1 MDNLE
6 FCEFTLKRKH
16 MLHPLLNSS
25 ILHSTLF
32 LQLNWNKCSS
42 VTTKK
47 QTGKSHTKLLRTVA
61 PAHIP
66 PCLTGGVPALSSPE
80 TDEELPIC
88 KYRTSPL
95 SSSTKLFALH
105 QPVNSFLTGS
115 FPFFCLYWTS
125 EKNATHCTPASKA
138 RQVKDLRT
146 LLLVCRRRQTSS
158 DTKKSDVI
166 CRVILEGQKIHPA
179 RKSNHSTLCYCQ
191 RTGVHLTVWHYK
203 TKAF

>member
-105 QPVNSFLTGS
+105 KALCSPPTRELIFNWIFPILLSVLDFWEECYSLHSSF
-115 FPFFCLYWTS
+115 
-125 EKNATHCTPASKA
+125 
-138 RQVKDLRT
+138 Q
-146 LLLVCRRRQTSS
+146 
-158 DTKKSDVI
+158 
-166 CRVILEGQKIHPA
+166 GQAGERP
-179 RKSNHSTLCYCQ
+179 
-191 RTGVHLTVWHYK
+191 
-203 TKAF
+203 